1 MNTTEFSLRS
11 ENRGAVTLIY
21 THGPLN
27 EAAGAAILRLVQEK
41 LDQGVTRFVID
52 FGLAVSIT
60 SPCVASILEIAEK
73 IVDEKSGRLV
83 FAGLTDL
90 NLKVFEMVGIL
101 LYAESCRNVQE
112 AEVQALM

>member
-1 MNTTEFSLRS
+1 MNNKDFSLTLES
-11 ENRGAVTLIY
+11 RGAVTLIH

-27 EAAGAAILRLVQEK
+27 EEAGVELVKLVQEK
-41 LDQGVTRFVID
+41 IDQGVKRFVLD
-52 FGLAVSIT
+52 FGLAASVT

-73 IVDEKSGRLV
+73 VVDEKNGRLIL
-83 FAGLTDL
+83 AGLTDL

-101 LYAESCRNVQE
+101 LYAEFCRSLQE

>member
-1 MNTTEFSLRS
+1 MNSMDFSLRS
-11 ENRGAVTLIY
+11 EARGAVTLIY

-27 EAAGAAILRLVQEK
+27 EEAGAAIVKLVQEK
-41 LDQGVTRFVID
+41 IDQGVTRFVVD
-52 FGLAVSIT
+52 FGLAASIT

-83 FAGLTDL
+83 FSGLTDL

-101 LYAESCRNVQE
+101 LYAESCQSLQE
-112 AEVQALM
+112 AEVHALI